1 MTSPHFLQPLIKSEE
16 DTTDN
21 IESNT
26 SSIIDFMSSF
36 DPLAVSWEKI
46 AGLILDKI
54 TIRQIVLIK
63 AK

>member
-1 MTSPHFLQPLIKSEE
+1 MTSHHFLEPLIKTEE
-16 DTTDN
+16 PSCDT
-21 IESNT
+21 ESNT
-26 SSIIDFMSSF
+26 SRILEFMSQF

-46 AGLILDKI
+46 AAYILDKI

>member
-16 DTTDN
+16 YSGN

-46 AGLILDKI
+46 AGMILDKI

>member
-16 DTTDN
+16 DTGN